1 MLRIK
6 WPSVFDMDEA
16 VDLDCVGHWLL
27 DHWITEVVETVI
39 IMRSTASQLN
49 SKPSQQL
56 TLFMNEYSSFTQV
69 WSRLTAE
76 VLLETSCP
84 GSEYRQ
90 LVVLCLCI
98 QSNHSYC
105 SCSGWFNS
113 RAVTMWGLLMLLIR
127 QVLLK
132 ILWSPVH
139 CSPARCCN
147 RMHAVTL
154 SQMYIS

>member
-1 MLRIK
+1 MAISLWHGRSC
-6 WPSVFDMDEA
+6 WFGLCGTLTVRS
-16 VDLDCVGHWLL
+16 L
-27 DHWITEVVETVI
+27 DHWSGGDSDNNEINSLATELQAF
-39 IMRSTASQLN
+39 TAIN
-49 SKPSQQL
+49 PFYERVQQ
-56 TLFMNEYSSFTQV
+56 FYWAQV
-69 WSRLTAE
+69 WSWLTAK

-84 GSEYRQ
+84 GSENLQ

-98 QSNHSYC
+98 QSHHSYC

-113 RAVTMWGLLMLLIR
+113 RAVTMWSSSTGLLLIR
-127 QVLLK
+127 EVLLK